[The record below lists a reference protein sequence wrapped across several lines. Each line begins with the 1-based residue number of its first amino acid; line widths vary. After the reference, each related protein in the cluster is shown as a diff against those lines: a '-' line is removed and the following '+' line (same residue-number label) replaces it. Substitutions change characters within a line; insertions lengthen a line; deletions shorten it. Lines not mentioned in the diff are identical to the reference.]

1 MEIFLKRKKTN
12 KNKNE
17 WMNEGKNKRKRKKEE
32 GTDLAPLTIRTPMQF
47 YVIFFLNALKLP
59 TS

>member
-1 MEIFLKRKKTN
+1 MEIFLKRKKMN

-17 WMNEGKNKRKRKKEE
+17 WMNEGKNKRKRKKKE

-47 YVIFFLNALKLP
+47 YVIFF
-59 TS
+59 